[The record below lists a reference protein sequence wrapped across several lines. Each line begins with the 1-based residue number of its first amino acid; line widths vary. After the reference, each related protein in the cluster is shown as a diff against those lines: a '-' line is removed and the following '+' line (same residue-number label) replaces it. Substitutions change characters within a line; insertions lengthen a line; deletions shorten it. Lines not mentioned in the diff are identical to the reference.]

1 MYHSI
6 DFGDKNTWESWHLIP
21 TSRPVVAPPK
31 QKTKIVDIPGGS
43 GVIDLSESLTGY
55 PVFNNRTGSFEFLIV
70 NNMYAEANDT
80 TPSWVD
86 VYTDITK
93 HLHGKTMKM
102 VLEDDPDYYYEG
114 RFAVDQWNSDKTY
127 SKITISY
134 DVGPYKWYKKDFT
147 AQINVTSE
155 NYVWT
160 INKSTNHIGDVPF
173 TPTIIISDASSDGV
187 SIQFVN
193 PNLGIDVTQ
202 GFNNGTYKASRMTI
216 YGDEDMTFT
225 CHAESGTA
233 KVKFIF
239 KEGYL

>member
-55 PVFNNRTGSFEFLIV
+55 PVFNNRTGSFEFLIA
-70 NNMYAEANDT
+70 NNMYVEADNT
-80 TPSWVD
+80 TSSWID
-86 VYTDITK
+86 VYTDIMK

-114 RFAVDQWNSDKTY
+114 RFAVDQWNSDKTH

-147 AQINVTSE
+147 GTLNATTTE
-155 NYVWT
+155 KTYT
-160 INKSTNHIGDVPF
+160 INKMKNHIGVVPF
-173 TPTIIISDASSDGV
+173 APTIIISNASSAGV

-202 GFNNGTYKASRMTI
+202 SFDNGTHKASRMTI

-225 CHAESGTA
+225 YRAVSGTA
-233 KVKFIF
+233 TVTLKF
-239 KEGYL
+239 KEGSL